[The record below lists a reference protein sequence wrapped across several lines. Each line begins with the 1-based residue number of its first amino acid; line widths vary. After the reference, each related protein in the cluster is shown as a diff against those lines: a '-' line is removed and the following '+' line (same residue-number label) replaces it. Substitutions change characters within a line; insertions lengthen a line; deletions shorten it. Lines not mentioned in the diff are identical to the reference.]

1 MIIPIKNPHMISV
14 GRCTQTMILENH
26 MISEKIRK
34 AIHSQIYFLSLFL
47 IHRINNHIANPIDI
61 AAWSDGKELFGKNL
75 CNMVSDPLSQNNNM
89 LGLSFSKKN

>member
-1 MIIPIKNPHMISV
+1 
-14 GRCTQTMILENH
+14 

-47 IHRINNHIANPIDI
+47 IHRINNHIANHIDI